1 MMKWKIS
8 ARFMATIIVTV
19 ILVTAINIA
28 AFVAIIMN
36 RSESGFLSEGSGHD
50 VYSMEEFVRNFGEN
64 LEMKDGR
71 FSLDKEGMEY
81 LESKDT
87 WIQVLDDDG
96 NSLFSYNG
104 EKLPDAYTP
113 FDLVHAYKYAGV
125 IGPSEVFFAEV
136 EIEGKRYSYL
146 MGFPMNRIRKYVFIY
161 ENREIARFAGKL
173 VRLVIFADAIIA
185 FVLAYLFSL
194 RLTKP
199 LGEIIGF
206 VERLEDG
213 DYKVYKNP
221 KGVYS
226 SVYHKVN
233 NLAFTL
239 RENEIQRNKLN
250 RMRDEWVA
258 NISHDIKTPL
268 ASIKGYGELLS
279 DDYEFSRDEMRSY
292 GGIINRKSEYI
303 RSLVDD
309 LNLSAR
315 LKDKD
320 VDIEKKDI
328 NMVSLVREAVIDIL
342 NDPKYADRKIGFE
355 SESESIMISGDRTL
369 LKRLVNNIIYNSLIH
384 NDENVNIEVSVAKK
398 ERVEIVIK
406 DDGRGISG
414 PDLENIF
421 ERYYR
426 GTDTGERHKGSGLGM
441 AISRDIARAHGG
453 DIEIE
458 SELGKGTRMVIR
470 I

>member
-8 ARFMATIIVTV
+8 ARFMGTIIVTV
-19 ILVTAINIA
+19 ILVTIINMV
-28 AFVAIIMN
+28 AFAVIIMN
-36 RSESGFLSEGSGHD
+36 RAESSFLSDGSGRG
-50 VYSMEEFVRNFGEN
+50 VYSTEDLVRSFGEN
-64 LEMKDGR
+64 ILLRDGGFELKDAG
-71 FSLDKEGMEY
+71 KQY
-81 LESKDT
+81 LKNRET

-104 EKLPDAYTP
+104 KDLPDSYTP
-113 FDLVHAYKYAGV
+113 FDLVHAYKYSGV
-125 IGPSEVFFAEV
+125 IGASEVFLAEV
-136 EIEGKRYSYL
+136 EIGERKYSYL
-146 MGFPMNRIRKYVFIY
+146 MGFPMSRIRKYVFIY
-161 ENREIARFAGKL
+161 ENQELKRFLG
-173 VRLVIFADAIIA
+173 RLVKVVLAADVIIA
-185 FVLAYLFSL
+185 FVLAYLFSR
-194 RLTKP
+194 RLTRP